1 MGILTRKYIAYVG
14 TYTSENDSDGI
25 YTYNLD
31 IKTGNLEQIYVTLKV
46 DNPSYLH
53 ISSDNKFLYAALENE
68 VYNGDVGG
76 AVAAYSIKQNT
87 GKINLINVE
96 GTKGMSPC
104 NVCTTSDNKYVFV
117 ANYEG
122 GSVSV
127 FPVNDDGSLKELSL
141 VLKHVGLGPNKIR
154 QSKPHVHYVTLTPE
168 GKYLCVVDLG
178 IDSVKFYELDRNLGS
193 LTLNEKLSLK
203 MKAGCGPRHMEFHSN
218 GQIAY
223 IITELSSEIAVA
235 IYSKQN
241 QSFEVVQY
249 ISTLPKEYVGENTC
263 GAIHISP
270 NGNYIYASNRGH
282 DSLAIFK
289 IDRISGKLELVGHS
303 STYGECPR
311 DFEIEPTGN
320 FLFVTNQNSDSIVTF
335 KIDSASGKLEVLTCK
350 VKVPSPVCIK
360 FISLEFKKACF

>member
-1 MGILTRKYIAYVG
+1 MGILTTKYIAYVG
-14 TYTSENDSDGI
+14 TYTSENESDGI

-31 IKTGNLEQIYVTLKV
+31 MKTGNLEQIYVTSKV

-53 ISSDNKFLYAALENE
+53 ISPDNKFLYATLENE
-68 VYNGDVGG
+68 VYNGQIGG
-76 AVAAYSIKQNT
+76 AVAAYSINQCT
-87 GKINLINVE
+87 GKVDLINVE
-96 GTKGMSPC
+96 VTKGISPC
-104 NVCTTSDNKYVFV
+104 NVCTSSDNKYVFV

-127 FPVNDDGSLKELSL
+127 FPVNDDGSLNELSFM
-141 VLKHVGLGPNKIR
+141 VKHEGLGPDKIR
-154 QSKPHVHYVTLTPE
+154 QEKPHVHYVTLTPE

-178 IDSVKFYELDRNLGS
+178 IDSVKFYDLDRNLGS

-218 GQIAY
+218 GQTVY

-235 IYSKQN
+235 LYSKEN
-241 QSFEVVQY
+241 QTFEVVQY
-249 ISTLPKEYVGENTC
+249 ISTVPMEYEGENTC

-270 NGNYIYASNRGH
+270 NGHYVYASNRGH

-303 STYGECPR
+303 SSHGECPR

-320 FLFVTNQNSDSIVTF
+320 FLFVANQNSDSIVTF
-335 KIDSASGKLEVLTCK
+335 KIDSYSGKLEELK
-350 VKVPSPVCIK
+350 KSVKVPSPVCIK
-360 FISLEFKKACF
+360 FISLESNYE

>member
-14 TYTSENDSDGI
+14 TYTSENESDGI

-31 IKTGNLEQIYVTLKV
+31 MKTGNLEQIYVTSKV

-68 VYNGDVGG
+68 VYNGQVGG
-76 AVAAYSIKQNT
+76 AAAAYSINQDT
-87 GKINLINVE
+87 GKIDLINVE
-96 GTKGMSPC
+96 VTKGKSPC

-141 VLKHVGLGPNKIR
+141 VLKHEGVGPNKIR

-178 IDSVKFYELDRNLGS
+178 IDSVKFYELDRKLGS

-203 MKAGCGPRHMEFHSN
+203 MKSGCGPRHMEFNSN
-218 GQIAY
+218 GQNAY

-235 IYSKQN
+235 LYSKEN
-241 QSFEVVQY
+241 QTFEVVQY
-249 ISTLPKEYVGENTC
+249 ISTLPKEYEGENTC

-270 NGNYIYASNRGH
+270 NGNYVYASNRGH

-303 STYGECPR
+303 SSYGECPR

-320 FLFVTNQNSDSIVTF
+320 FLFAANQNSDSIVTF
-335 KIDSASGKLEVLTCK
+335 KIDSASGKLEALK
-350 VKVPSPVCIK
+350 KSVKVPSPVCIK
-360 FISLEFKKACF
+360 FISLESNYE